1 MLFYEL
7 LKIKKGFSVKKKIIY
22 FILAGLLST
31 QANAD
36 PIYLDYQAT
45 TPVDPRVLESML
57 PYFTKEFG
65 NPHST
70 THVYGT
76 RAHEAV
82 ERARAQVANVINA
95 DPQEIIFT
103 SGSTEADN
111 IAILGVS
118 RALKNQGKS
127 EIISVVTEHKAVLE
141 PLKALEREG
150 FKVILLPVQKNGII
164 NISDL
169 KKNLSSKTALVS
181 VMAVNNEIGVLQPI
195 QEIAKLAHEHGALFH
210 TDAAQGFG
218 KIPIDVKK
226 DDIDLLSLSGHKI
239 YGPKGIGALFIK
251 KGTPVIPLVYGG
263 GQERKIRPGTVPTPL
278 SVGLGKAAQIAEQE
292 RIPES
297 KRLLAL
303 RNKLLNILQKN
314 LTGVIVNGD
323 LEKRLPGNL
332 NLSFAGVDSAPLLSN
347 LKGIAVSAS
356 SACSSDSLEL
366 SYVIQAIDPEHTLPP
381 AVIRLSLGR
390 FTTEAEIEK
399 AAEEIIRVVNDL
411 REKNPTGG
419 ARSCKAEDVDKIKK
433 ELLKNM

>member
-1 MLFYEL
+1 MKRKFICYIFAGILFT
-7 LKIKKGFSVKKKIIY
+7 K
-22 FILAGLLST
+22 
-31 QANAD
+31 ANAD

-70 THVYGT
+70 THVYGI

-82 ERARAQVANVINA
+82 EQARAQVASVINA

-103 SGSTEADN
+103 SGATEADN

-127 EIISVVTEHKAVLE
+127 EVISVATEHKAVLE
-141 PLKALEREG
+141 PLKVLEQEG
-150 FKVILLPVQKNGII
+150 FKVTLLPVQKNGII

-169 KKNLSSKTALVS
+169 EKTLSSKTALVS

-195 QEIAKLAHEHGALFH
+195 REIAKLAHKHGALFH

-218 KIPIDVKK
+218 KILLDVTK
-226 DDIDLLSLSGHKI
+226 DDIDLLSISGHKI
-239 YGPKGIGALFIK
+239 YGPKGVGALFIK

-278 SVGLGKAAQIAEQE
+278 CVGLGKAAQVAEQE
-292 RIPES
+292 RISES

-303 RNKLLNILQKN
+303 RNKLLNTLQKN
-314 LTGVIVNGD
+314 LRGVLVNGD

-332 NLSFAGVDSAPLLSN
+332 SLSFAGVDSAPLLSN
-347 LKGIAVSAS
+347 LKDIAVSAS
-356 SACSSDSLEL
+356 SACSSDSLEV
-366 SYVIQAIDPEHTLPP
+366 SYVIQAIDHERTIPP
-381 AVIRLSLGR
+381 AIIRLSLGR
-390 FTTEAEIEK
+390 FTTETDIDK
-399 AAEEIIRVVNDL
+399 ATNEIIRVVNDL

-419 ARSCKAEDVDKIKK
+419 GRACKVEDIEKIK
-433 ELLKNM
+433 EGLLKNK

>member
-1 MLFYEL
+1 MF
-7 LKIKKGFSVKKKIIY
+7 
-22 FILAGLLST
+22 AGLLST
-31 QANAD
+31 KVNAD

-45 TPVDPRVLESML
+45 TPVDSRVLESML

-76 RAHEAV
+76 RSHEAI
-82 ERARAQVANVINA
+82 EQARAQVASIINA

-103 SGSTEADN
+103 SGATEADN

-118 RALKNQGKS
+118 RALKNQGKY

-141 PLKALEREG
+141 PLKVLEQEG
-150 FKVILLPVQKNGII
+150 FKVIFLPVQKNGII
-164 NISDL
+164 DINDL
-169 KKNLSSKTALVS
+169 KKALSSKTALVS

-195 QEIAKLAHEHGALFH
+195 REIAKLAHEHGALFH

-218 KIPIDVKK
+218 KIPLDVTK

-239 YGPKGIGALFIK
+239 YGPKGVGALFIK
-251 KGTPVIPLVYGG
+251 RGTPVIPLVYGG

-278 SVGLGKAAQIAEQE
+278 CVGLGKAAQIAEQE
-292 RIPES
+292 RLSES

-303 RNKLLNILQKN
+303 RNKLLNTLQKN
-314 LTGVIVNGD
+314 LTGVLVNGD

-332 NLSFAGVDSAPLLSN
+332 NLSFTGVDSAPLLAN
-347 LKGIAVSAS
+347 LKGIAISAS

-366 SYVIQAIDPEHTLPP
+366 SYVIKAIDHDHSLPP
-381 AVIRLSLGR
+381 AIIRLSLGR
-390 FTTEAEIEK
+390 STTEAEVEK
-399 AAEEIIRVVNDL
+399 AAEEIIRVVSDL
-411 REKNPTGG
+411 RDKNPTGG
-419 ARSCKAEDVDKIKK
+419 GRSCKVEDIEKIKK
-433 ELLKNM
+433 DLLKNM

>member
-1 MLFYEL
+1 MKRKFICYIFAGILFT
-7 LKIKKGFSVKKKIIY
+7 K
-22 FILAGLLST
+22 
-31 QANAD
+31 ANAD

-82 ERARAQVANVINA
+82 EQARAQVASVINA

-103 SGSTEADN
+103 SGATEADN

-118 RALKNQGKS
+118 RALKSQGKS
-127 EIISVVTEHKAVLE
+127 EVISVATEHKAVLE
-141 PLKALEREG
+141 PFKVLEQEG
-150 FKVILLPVQKNGII
+150 FKVTLLPVQKNGII

-169 KKNLSSKTALVS
+169 EKALSSKTALVS

-195 QEIAKLAHEHGALFH
+195 REIAKLAHKHGAFFH

-218 KIPIDVKK
+218 KIPLDVTK
-226 DDIDLLSLSGHKI
+226 DDIDLLSISGHKI
-239 YGPKGIGALFIK
+239 YGPKGVGALFIK

-278 SVGLGKAAQIAEQE
+278 CVGLGKAAQVAEQE
-292 RIPES
+292 RISES

-303 RNKLLNILQKN
+303 RNKLLNTLQKN
-314 LTGVIVNGD
+314 LRGVLVNGD

-356 SACSSDSLEL
+356 SACSSDSLEV
-366 SYVIQAIDPEHTLPP
+366 SYVIQAIDHERTIPP
-381 AVIRLSLGR
+381 AIIRLSLGR
-390 FTTEAEIEK
+390 LTTETDIDK
-399 AAEEIIRVVNDL
+399 ATDEIIRVVNDL

-419 ARSCKAEDVDKIKK
+419 GRACKVEDIEKIK
-433 ELLKNM
+433 EGLLKNK

>member
-1 MLFYEL
+1 M
-7 LKIKKGFSVKKKIIY
+7 KKKLICYI
-22 FILAGLLST
+22 FAGLLST
-31 QANAD
+31 KVNAD

-45 TPVDPRVLESML
+45 TPVDSRVLESML

-76 RAHEAV
+76 RSHEAI
-82 ERARAQVANVINA
+82 EQARAQVASIINA

-103 SGSTEADN
+103 SGATEADN

-118 RALKNQGKS
+118 RALKNQGKY

-141 PLKALEREG
+141 PLKVLEQEG
-150 FKVILLPVQKNGII
+150 FKVIFLPVQKNGII
-164 NISDL
+164 DINDL
-169 KKNLSSKTALVS
+169 KKALSSKTALVS

-195 QEIAKLAHEHGALFH
+195 REIAKLAHEHGALFH

-218 KIPIDVKK
+218 KIPLDVTK

-239 YGPKGIGALFIK
+239 YGPKGVGALFIK
-251 KGTPVIPLVYGG
+251 RGTPVIPLVYGG

-278 SVGLGKAAQIAEQE
+278 CVGLGKAAQIAEQE
-292 RIPES
+292 RLSES

-303 RNKLLNILQKN
+303 RNKLLNTLQKN
-314 LTGVIVNGD
+314 LTGVLVNGD

-332 NLSFAGVDSAPLLSN
+332 NLSFTGVDSAPLLAN
-347 LKGIAVSAS
+347 LKGIAISAS

-366 SYVIQAIDPEHTLPP
+366 SYVIKAIDHDHSLPP
-381 AVIRLSLGR
+381 AIIRLSLGR
-390 FTTEAEIEK
+390 STTEAEVEK
-399 AAEEIIRVVNDL
+399 AAEEIIRVVSDL
-411 REKNPTGG
+411 RDKNPTGG
-419 ARSCKAEDVDKIKK
+419 GRSCKVEDIEKIKK
-433 ELLKNM
+433 DLLKNM

>member
-1 MLFYEL
+1 MKRKFICYIFAGILFT
-7 LKIKKGFSVKKKIIY
+7 K
-22 FILAGLLST
+22 
-31 QANAD
+31 ANAD

-82 ERARAQVANVINA
+82 EQARAQVASVINA

-103 SGSTEADN
+103 SGATEADN

-127 EIISVVTEHKAVLE
+127 EVISVATEHKAVLE
-141 PLKALEREG
+141 PLKVLEQEG
-150 FKVILLPVQKNGII
+150 FKVTLLPVQKNGII

-169 KKNLSSKTALVS
+169 EKTLSSKTALVS

-195 QEIAKLAHEHGALFH
+195 REIAKLAHKHGALFH

-218 KIPIDVKK
+218 KILLDVTK
-226 DDIDLLSLSGHKI
+226 DDIDLLSISGHKI
-239 YGPKGIGALFIK
+239 YGPKGVGALFIK

-263 GQERKIRPGTVPTPL
+263 RQERKIRPGTVPTPL
-278 SVGLGKAAQIAEQE
+278 CVGLGKAAQVAEQE
-292 RIPES
+292 RISES

-303 RNKLLNILQKN
+303 RNKLLNTLQKN
-314 LTGVIVNGD
+314 LRGVLVNGD

-332 NLSFAGVDSAPLLSN
+332 NLGFAGVDSAPLLSN
-347 LKGIAVSAS
+347 LKDIAVSAS
-356 SACSSDSLEL
+356 SACSSDSLEV
-366 SYVIQAIDPEHTLPP
+366 SYVIQAIDHERTIPP
-381 AVIRLSLGR
+381 AIIRLSLGR
-390 FTTEAEIEK
+390 LTTETDIDK
-399 AAEEIIRVVNDL
+399 ATDEIIRVVNDL

-419 ARSCKAEDVDKIKK
+419 GRACKVEDIEKIK
-433 ELLKNM
+433 ERLLKNK

>member
-1 MLFYEL
+1 
-7 LKIKKGFSVKKKIIY
+7 VKKKLICYI
-22 FILAGLLST
+22 FIGLLST
-31 QANAD
+31 KVNAD

-65 NPHST
+65 NPHSA

-82 ERARAQVANVINA
+82 ERARAQVASVINA

-103 SGSTEADN
+103 SGATEADN

-118 RALKNQGKS
+118 RALKSQGKS
-127 EIISVVTEHKAVLE
+127 EIISVTTEHKAVLE
-141 PLKALEREG
+141 PLKVLEKEG

-164 NISDL
+164 DINDL
-169 KKNLSSKTALVS
+169 KKSLSSKTALVS

-195 QEIAKLAHEHGALFH
+195 REIAKLAHKHGALFH

-226 DDIDLLSLSGHKI
+226 DNIDLLSLSSHKI
-239 YGPKGIGALFIK
+239 YGPKGVGALFIK

-278 SVGLGKAAQIAEQE
+278 CVGLGKAAQIAEKE
-292 RIPES
+292 RISES

-303 RNKLLNILQKN
+303 RTKLLNILQKN
-314 LTGVIVNGD
+314 LTGVLVNGD

-366 SYVIQAIDPEHTLPP
+366 SYVIKAIDHDHSLPP
-381 AVIRLSLGR
+381 AIIRLSLGR
-390 FTTEAEIEK
+390 FTTEAEVEK
-399 AAEEIIRVVNDL
+399 AAEEIIRVVSDL
-411 REKNPTGG
+411 RDKNPTGG
-419 ARSCKAEDVDKIKK
+419 ARSCKVEDIEKIKR